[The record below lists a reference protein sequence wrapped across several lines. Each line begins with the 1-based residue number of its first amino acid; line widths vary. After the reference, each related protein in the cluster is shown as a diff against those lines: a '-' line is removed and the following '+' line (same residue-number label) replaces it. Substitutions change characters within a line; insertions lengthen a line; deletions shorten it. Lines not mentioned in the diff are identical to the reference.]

1 MKKQAGIMGLS
12 FFLVLFS
19 FAVGGLLE
27 GNSGQVIQTIGQGEV
42 NWTTSVIRALGSGAP
57 SPSSPN
63 ISVAR
68 LGAER
73 AAKVDAMRNL
83 LETIKGV
90 RIDSETT
97 VVNAMTQSDVIQS
110 RVQGFVRGAKVVDK
124 KYFDDG
130 GVEVII
136 EMPITGELADILL
149 PATGGQ
155 SAPSAGSPIY
165 TGLIIDT
172 KGLELHPAMSPKV
185 IDEEG
190 REVYGSAYVSREF
203 AIQQGIVGYGKDVE
217 VARQNERVANNPIIV
232 KGIKTE
238 GSGNSNVVISSSDAT
253 MLRDSSRNLSFLS
266 QCRVMF
272 VVD

>member
-1 MKKQAGIMGLS
+1 MGLS

-155 SAPSAGSPIY
+155 SVPSAGSPIY